1 MLRRKIEKTLL
12 DWKNTPNHK
21 PLILKGCRQCGKTY
35 SVLEFAKKNYAHTV
49 YLNFFENPQFVSVFS
64 GSLEVD
70 NITMLLSALMGQD
83 AVFESGKTLLVL
95 DEIQPL
101 LVQADFLADGSRA
114 IRHIETLLSQY
125 NGHFSAVF

>member
-49 YLNFFENPQFVSVFS
+49 YLNFSKIR
-64 GSLEVD
+64 SLFQCSPAHWKW
-70 NITMLLSALMGQD
+70 T
-83 AVFESGKTLLVL
+83 TLQCFCL
-95 DEIQPL
+95 P
-101 LVQADFLADGSRA
+101 
-114 IRHIETLLSQY
+114 
-125 NGHFSAVF
+125 

>member
-1 MLRRKIEKTLL
+1 MGIRT
-12 DWKNTPNHK
+12 
-21 PLILKGCRQCGKTY
+21 
-35 SVLEFAKKNYAHTV
+35 
-49 YLNFFENPQFVSVFS
+49 
-64 GSLEVD
+64 EVVRSQ
-70 NITMLLSALMGQD
+70 LPH
-83 AVFESGKTLLVL
+83 LVL

>member
-49 YLNFFENPQFVSVFS
+49 YLNFS
-64 GSLEVD
+64 
-70 NITMLLSALMGQD
+70 
-83 AVFESGKTLLVL
+83 K
-95 DEIQPL
+95 
-101 LVQADFLADGSRA
+101 
-114 IRHIETLLSQY
+114 
-125 NGHFSAVF
+125 SAVCFSVLRLIGSGQHYNASVCPDGAGCRL

>member
-83 AVFESGKTLLVL
+83 AVFESSISILWAYAPKLCVPNCRILCWMRFKIAPTR
-95 DEIQPL
+95 
-101 LVQADFLADGSRA
+101 VQL
-114 IRHIETLLSQY
+114 
-125 NGHFSAVF
+125 